1 MGNAAVMGVLPIP
14 YMTHRGVRRMQGW
27 VKALVLAFLV
37 TPTLAFFVARDYTFD
52 VLFVWMFGY
61 ALLAWT
67 PLRRDE
73 RRSFYARYREW
84 AIEVSRACDSASCSA
99 A

>member
-1 MGNAAVMGVLPIP
+1 
-14 YMTHRGVRRMQGW
+14 
-27 VKALVLAFLV
+27 V

-84 AIEVSRACDSASCSA
+84 AVEVSRA
-99 A
+99 